1 MATTVATGRIVQ
13 IQGVVVDV
21 EFPPGQLPDIYNALI
36 VERPEGGRLVLE
48 VQQHLGNDWV
58 RAVAMSTTDGLK
70 RGMPV
75 IDTGEPIKVPVGPA
89 TLGRIFNVV
98 GEPIDEQ
105 GPVPEDAP
113 RWPIHRPA
121 ALGRSPLTS
130 AS

>member
-1 MATTVATGRIVQ
+1 MATQVATGRIVQ

-70 RGMPV
+70 RGVPV

-89 TLGRIFNVV
+89 TLGRIFNLSL
-98 GEPIDEQ
+98 
-105 GPVPEDAP
+105 
-113 RWPIHRPA
+113 IHI
-121 ALGRSPLTS
+121 
-130 AS
+130 